1 MTQVVTQVE
10 SQVESHAQT
19 LTQHGFQAFF
29 EFSRKKMS
37 HKLSY
42 APNPYTAGV
51 LGIFKT
57 CDSCTLK
64 NRPKNRRCNFFNFS
78 YSLRL
83 DEAPTKKQKITLPL
97 FLKKVKIHESQK
109 QEHTHNPCG
118 IRVLAV
124 PQLVTHLFL
133 RKSKK
138 CLNPVLCKGFGVY
151 LNL

>member
-97 FLKKVKIHESQK
+97 FLKKHKIHESQK
-109 QEHTHNPCG
+109 QKNNPQP
-118 IRVLAV
+118 LWD
-124 PQLVTHLFL
+124 
-133 RKSKK
+133 
-138 CLNPVLCKGFGVY
+138 KGFGCTSTCDSSFFEKIQKMPETRAV
-151 LNL
+151 

>member
-1 MTQVVTQVE
+1 VTQVVTQVE

-109 QEHTHNPCG
+109 QEHT
-118 IRVLAV
+118 
-124 PQLVTHLFL
+124 PQPMW
-133 RKSKK
+133 
-138 CLNPVLCKGFGVY
+138 NKGFGCTSTCDSSFFEKIQKMPETRAV
-151 LNL
+151 